1 MKKYIFYFL
10 FTGVFL
16 VSSCTS
22 NIEVQPIAQI
32 DASAGYQTKS
42 DIDAALT
49 GCYNELTNANYN
61 GIRYWALCDL
71 AGDNLNWTGTFGD
84 FAEVLNHQ
92 IFPQNASVT
101 NLWTTVY
108 DGINRVNNVIYSVNK
123 TSDKAVNVPAYLAEA
138 QAFRGFQYFNLLRFY
153 GGNINTPGYNQAGGL
168 GLPLKIAPTLVIADT
183 ASIPRSSEADTWK
196 FIISD
201 LSAGVAGL
209 PAKNGTGKINKYA
222 AEALLARAYL
232 YTGDWANAEAAAT
245 DVITKGG
252 YTLVSG
258 ANYSTIFTVKN
269 TSESIW
275 EIQFDSQNANQ
286 GAFFTYATANGGRGE
301 ITPTISLNAAA
312 EASDLRKPVNYT
324 TIAPLN
330 KTLKYTSVAGLDNF
344 VVVRLAE
351 MYLIRAE
358 ARANQSN
365 LVGSLAD
372 LNIIRTRAGLTLS
385 VAATSDDLITAIEK
399 ERRIELAFEG
409 HRWFDMRRYNK
420 ISTLGV
426 TQGFRALFPIP
437 FSEVTNSGGIIAQTP
452 GY

>member
-10 FTGVFL
+10 FLSAFAI
-16 VSSCTS
+16 SSCTS

-32 DASAGYQTKS
+32 DATAGYQSKS

-49 GCYNELTNANYN
+49 GCYNELTSANYF
-61 GIRYWALCDL
+61 GVRYWALCDL
-71 AGDNLNWTGTFGD
+71 EGDNLNWTGTFAD
-84 FAEVLNHQ
+84 FAEVQNHQ
-92 IFPQNASVT
+92 IFPQNASVS
-101 NLWTTVY
+101 NMWTSVY

-123 TSDKAVNVPAYLAEA
+123 TSDKAVNVPAYIAEG

-168 GLPLKIAPTLVIADT
+168 GLPLKTSPTLVIADT

-196 FIISD
+196 LVISD

-222 AEALLARAYL
+222 AEGLLSRAYL
-232 YTGDWANAEAAAT
+232 YTSDWANAEAAAT

-252 YTLVSG
+252 YALVSG
-258 ANYSTIFTVKN
+258 ANYATIFTVRN

-275 EIQFDSQNANQ
+275 EIQFDAQNTNQ
-286 GAFFTYATANGGRGE
+286 GAFFMYANANGGRGE
-301 ITPTISLNAAA
+301 ITPTVSLNTAA
-312 EASDLRKPVNYT
+312 ETGDLRKPVNYT
-324 TIAPLN
+324 TTAPLN
-330 KTLKYTSVAGLDNF
+330 KSLKYTAVGGTDNF

-358 ARANQSN
+358 ARARQSN
-365 LVGSLAD
+365 LVGALAD
-372 LNIIRTRAGLTLS
+372 LNVIRTRAGLPLS
-385 VAATSDDLITAIEK
+385 VAATADDLVTAIEK

-426 TQGFRALFPIP
+426 TQGFRALWPIP
-437 FSEVTNSGGIIAQTP
+437 FTEVTNSGGIIAQTP